1 MSRDEGWLLDMLLA
15 ARRVSE
21 YVKDVTEEE
30 FQQNR
35 ILQDAVVKRLEV
47 IGEAA
52 NQITSEFKALH
63 GEVPWPLIVGMRHR
77 LIHEYFNIDLAKVW
91 DAAQNDVQKLIGQI
105 EPLVPP
111 DDG

>member
-15 ARRVSE
+15 ARRVSQYIE
-21 YVKDVTEEE
+21 DVTEEE
-30 FQQNR
+30 FLQNH

-52 NQITSEFKALH
+52 NQITEEFKALH

-77 LIHEYFNIDLAKVW
+77 LIHEYFNIDLVKVW
-91 DAAQNDVQKLIGQI
+91 DAAQNDIPNLIQQI

-111 DDG
+111 DEG

>member
-1 MSRDEGWLLDMLLA
+1 MLRDEGWLLDMLLA
-15 ARRVSE
+15 ARRVSQ

-52 NQITSEFKALH
+52 NQVTGEFKTLH
-63 GEVPWPLIVGMRHR
+63 GEVPWSLIVGMRHR

-91 DAAQNDVQKLIGQI
+91 DAAHNDVPKLIRQI

-111 DDG
+111 DEA